1 MRGSCSRRVF
11 VLGVVHQRSRLKCH
25 REQTRLWDDLS
36 PFQPTQ
42 ILKQLKRINK
52 EETKEKRRRPGEGKN
67 PPHWEFSGE
76 LLDILSSP
84 RAGKKGEKKTIDK
97 SNGDSMANR
106 GKRENEDKS
115 KEDF

>member
-11 VLGVVHQRSRLKCH
+11 VLGVVHQRSSLKYH
-25 REQTRLWDDLS
+25 WEQTRLWDDLS

-52 EETKEKRRRPGEGKN
+52 EETKEKRRGPGEGKN
-67 PPHWEFSGE
+67 PPHWEFSLGYTFFSE
-76 LLDILSSP
+76 G
-84 RAGKKGEKKTIDK
+84 RKKGEKKTIDK
-97 SNGDSMANR
+97 SKEDSMANR

>member
-11 VLGVVHQRSRLKCH
+11 VLGVVHQRSSLKCH
-25 REQTRLWDDLS
+25 WEQTRLWDDLS

-84 RAGKKGEKKTIDK
+84 RAGKKEKRRQLTKVKGTQ
-97 SNGDSMANR
+97 MVNR